1 MLYDDESSKALDGKM
16 EEMVQQVRSFM
27 DNDMHRVSELLKE
40 IVPVVEDLARKPNRT
55 PEEEDTLQ
63 ELTKGLQLQLQTISD
78 MKAILQASITTR
90 SIALYEHY
98 KKLAG
103 EGNEKAKEIYE
114 ELRPYY
120 LAMLQEGMDNKL
132 Q

>member
-1 MLYDDESSKALDGKM
+1 MLYDDEPSKALDGKM

-63 ELTKGLQLQLQTISD
+63 ELTKGLQMHLQTLSD
-78 MKAILQASITTR
+78 MKDIMEASITSR

-98 KKLAG
+98 KKLAE

-120 LAMLQEGMDNKL
+120 LAMLQEKL
-132 Q
+132 DGNLQ